1 VRSKLLFKIK
11 NVIFTLLPRF
21 ALFPMLQFIQK
32 SKLKIIFRSQSNESQ
47 IISNLLDFNFSNLP
61 ISFFEFGFDPT
72 EFNCIELSQSK
83 NSGFIVDMDPK
94 KISLA
99 SKILNKKTEIINRKI
114 EISDVKEFKVINKF
128 QIVSIDIDG
137 NDYEFAAE
145 VLSTLKPSILICE
158 YNAMFQDQRVKVP
171 FSENFN
177 RNYHH
182 RNYYGCSLK
191 SLLDLAHSF
200 NYCLAGVSNSA
211 VNAFF
216 VPSRNLS
223 INICSNNLKYG
234 LNQNYIGAVSKN
246 GTLDLNKMFLE
257 IKHLPLENLEFL
269 ASTCVA
275 IEGN

>member
-1 VRSKLLFKIK
+1 VHSKLLFKIK
-11 NVIFTLLPRF
+11 NIIFTITPRVV
-21 ALFPMLQFIQK
+21 LFPILQIIQK

-47 IISNLLDFNFSNLP
+47 IISNLLEFNSSNLQ

-72 EFNCIELSQSK
+72 EFNCIELSQRK
-83 NSGFIVDMDPK
+83 INGFIVDMDPK

-99 SKILNKKTEIINRKI
+99 SKILNKETIIINRKI
-114 EISDVKEFKVINKF
+114 KISDIKEFKVINNF
-128 QIVSIDIDG
+128 QVVSIDIDG

-158 YNAMFQDQRVKVP
+158 YNAIFQDQRVKVP
-171 FSENFN
+171 FNENFN
-177 RNYHH
+177 RAFHH
-182 RNYYGCSLK
+182 RNYYGSSLK

-216 VPSRNLS
+216 VPSRHLS
-223 INICSNNLKYG
+223 ISTCSNNLKYG

-246 GTLDLNKMFLE
+246 GTHDLNRMFLE
-257 IKHLPLENLEFL
+257 IKHLPFENLEFL

-275 IEGN
+275 I